1 MLTTR
6 SLIASHQ
13 QAWHDYTR
21 HRFLVELGQGTLP
34 PAVFRHY
41 LEQDYL
47 FLIQFARAYAL
58 AIYKSDSL
66 LAMQKPLA
74 ALHGLISHET
84 RLHVEYCQR
93 WGLQEQEMI
102 EIAEA
107 TGTIAY
113 TRLVLDVGQSGTLT
127 ELYTALAPCTIGY
140 GDIGRWLANSPDT
153 VWEGNPYREW
163 IETYSSPEYLASV
176 EASVTQLDELLAEI
190 PEQSLA
196 AKRIHTIFRNAT
208 SMEIA
213 FWEQGFTG
221 AQQTP

>member
-13 QAWHDYTR
+13 QAWHGYTR

-34 PAVFRHY
+34 AAVFRHY

-66 LAMQKPLA
+66 LAMHKPLA
-74 ALHGLISHET
+74 ALHSLINHET
-84 RLHVEYCQR
+84 RLHVEYCER
-93 WGLQEQEMI
+93 WGLKEEEMI
-102 EIAEA
+102 AIPEA
-107 TGTIAY
+107 IGTVAY

-127 ELYTALAPCTIGY
+127 ELYTALAPCTVGY
-140 GDIGRWLANSPDT
+140 GEIGRWLANSPDT

-163 IETYSSPEYLASV
+163 IETYSSLEFLDCV
-176 EASVTQLDELLAEI
+176 EASVAQLDELLAQI
-190 PEQSLA
+190 PEHSDA
-196 AKRIHTIFRNAT
+196 AKRIHTIFHKAT

-221 AQQTP
+221 QQTL